1 MRRAKGK
8 KVELSDLPLPPASD
22 SMATC
27 RPSVN
32 SSGTPLSRAAC
43 GEVATMLY
51 AGLAAPLA
59 GSHSKS
65 RATRFLPHEVRLCHL
80 HDINARRHDDG
91 HQVPLLQRIHDMC
104 SVLTRCTEVEES
116 REFDWLDPS
125 WTRQEV
131 PCLCPQAAL
140 KGLKD

>member
-59 GSHSKS
+59 RSLKRPVSCL
-65 RATRFLPHEVRLCHL
+65 TRFVYAISMTLMPVAMMMVIKCLY
-80 HDINARRHDDG
+80 
-91 HQVPLLQRIHDMC
+91 C
-104 SVLTRCTEVEES
+104 SVFMTCAVS
-116 REFDWLDPS
+116 
-125 WTRQEV
+125 
-131 PCLCPQAAL
+131 
-140 KGLKD
+140 